1 MTISPD
7 TQREVLNQLRT
18 AMADLEAIEEE
29 CGGAHDLQL
38 VIEVLLEIIRKLES
52 SRTLT
57 SWLQY
62 RDVRRRAMDEHID
75 MVRKALERDLLAIEI
90 VVFVV
95 GSLDTL
101 LDVTHAEF
109 GNVGRYF

>member
-1 MTISPD
+1 MFHAQSIVAGGTKMTITPE

-52 SRTLT
+52 A
-57 SWLQY
+57 Q
-62 RDVRRRAMDEHID
+62 
-75 MVRKALERDLLAIEI
+75 
-90 VVFVV
+90 
-95 GSLDTL
+95 
-101 LDVTHAEF
+101 
-109 GNVGRYF
+109 